1 MKNNKFYICAHCG
14 NIVEKIHDAGVPI
27 ICCGQKM
34 DELVPNTVEA
44 SGEKHIPAVS
54 VKDGVV
60 EVNVGTVDHPM
71 VDVHWIEWV
80 QLQTD
85 KGSRRHYLNPG
96 EAPNVKFLLGDEK
109 PIAVYAYCN
118 LHGLW
123 KTELN

>member
-14 NIVEKIHDAGVPI
+14 NIIEKIHDAGVPV

-54 VKDGVV
+54 VKDGIV

-109 PIAVYAYCN
+109 PVAVYAYCN

>member
-1 MKNNKFYICAHCG
+1 MKNNKFYICTHCG
-14 NIVEKIHDAGVPI
+14 NIIEKIHDAGVPV

-34 DELVPNTVEA
+34 DELIPNTVEA

-54 VKDGVV
+54 VKDDIV

-109 PIAVYAYCN
+109 PVAVYAYCN